1 MYGRAVGVL
10 LLAQQLGYRL
20 FAQQL
25 DIRLFAQQLGVR
37 LPAQLLGVLLCAQLL
52 GACGQTLPEANAA
65 TGDLEYRLDY
75 RVSLRNDDPTAA
87 VELVLRQPGHLLR
100 EVRFDIDPNR
110 FSKLTADG
118 ELSIDRNVVR
128 WLPPAAGG
136 TLHWDVLVPRLR
148 GDAAYDA
155 WIGDRWGLFRAEDLI
170 PRAATRT
177 LKGAYSN
184 TTLRFELPP
193 GWSVVTP
200 YRELDGHFPVVNDN
214 RRYDEPAGWIAVGEL
229 GVRRDT
235 IAGARVVIAAPKGS
249 KARRMDMLAMLN
261 WTLPELARLVPRMP
275 ERLTVVSAGEPMW
288 RGGLSGPASLYL
300 HADRP
305 LISENGTSTLLHEI
319 VHTVMPMQSGD
330 GYDWIVEGL
339 AEYYSIE
346 LLRRSG
352 TLSARRQELAVAAQR
367 DWGRESSALCGAES
381 AGSTTAR
388 AVTVFVELDRE
399 IRHVSAGAAN
409 LDDVVARLLESRS
422 RVDLAALADASAAVM
437 GEKSET
443 LNIDRLPGCR
453 NITPNS

>member
-10 LLAQQLGYRL
+10 LLAQQLG
-20 FAQQL
+20 
-25 DIRLFAQQLGVR
+25 VR
-37 LPAQLLGVLLCAQLL
+37 LPAQLLSVLLCAQLL

-75 RVSLRNDDPTAA
+75 RVSLRNDSPAAA
-87 VELVLRQPGHLLR
+87 VELILRQPRHLLR

-110 FSKLTADG
+110 FSKLAADG

-235 IAGARVVIAAPKGS
+235 IAGARVVIVAPRGS
-249 KARRMDMLAMLN
+249 KVRRMDMLAMLN

-288 RGGLSGPASLYL
+288 RGGRSGPASLYL